1 MCRNN
6 KKKARTIKR
15 HSLLKI
21 CMADGSRWNLF
32 SPWAKKKEE
41 NPILERA
48 GMMIE
53 PFSAVAGIPDIV
65 RDTEK
70 LRTDSNHDN
79 EFDLYDN
86 MLKLDPELNG
96 AVRAVSLTANNYEVN
111 YENGKNAKIR
121 DAVRY
126 LVEETL
132 DFDDIMINA
141 MRGLMVYGNDVNKI
155 VGKQN
160 VGITEIQSLPVKQIT
175 IVDERGGLGS
185 YFVADE
191 DNPVIKA
198 KTYMLREATSFEKA
212 IPANEILH
220 IKIDYRSNWFT
231 DNKLRKTYGVW
242 GASRFTSLKQ
252 PIRMKYNSMNNR
264 VSLEDSMTKQFI
276 TIDASAI
283 EHIQDP
289 AEQAERLQHI
299 MDEVITLFEGLRGD
313 QIPVLPHYVE
323 LHHVD
328 IGNSVPTNAD
338 FLDAI
343 NADIAA
349 VLQVPRVAAGQE
361 RGSTFAATFNANLWA
376 VQAISRMHR
385 ILVDSTMSIFSTHLD
400 LLGIPHRR
408 QDLPTIKFEAM
419 DSETPLNVMQRSVLG
434 YNAGILTLNQSLDLL
449 SLPNSGKDGNERKT
463 LQEKEEP
470 KERGD
475 LPQQNSQP
483 GNELNE

>member
-1 MCRNN
+1 
-6 KKKARTIKR
+6 
-15 HSLLKI
+15 
-21 CMADGSRWNLF
+21 MAERSRWNIF
-32 SPWAKKKEE
+32 RGNTKKENP
-41 NPILERA
+41 NPIIQRA

-53 PFSAVAGIPDIV
+53 PFNKVAGVPDIV
-65 RDTEK
+65 RDTER
-70 LRTDSNHDN
+70 LRKDSNHDN
-79 EFDLYDN
+79 EFDLYDS

-96 AVRAVSLTANNYEVN
+96 AVRAVSLTANNYEIN
-111 YENGKNAKIR
+111 YTNGRNAQIR
-121 DAVRY
+121 DAIRE
-126 LVEETL
+126 LVEDTL

-141 MRGLMVYGNDVNKI
+141 MRSLMVYGNDINKI
-155 VGKQN
+155 VGKQG
-160 VGITEIQSLPVKQIT
+160 VGITDIQSLPVKQIT

-191 DNPVIKA
+191 DNPIINA
-198 KTYMLREATSFEKA
+198 NIYMLREGTSYERA
-212 IPANEILH
+212 IPKNEILH
-220 IKIDYRSNWFT
+220 IRIDYRSNWFT
-231 DNKLRKTYGVW
+231 DNKLRRTYGVW

-276 TIDASAI
+276 TIDKSAI

-289 AEQAERLQHI
+289 AEQAQRLQHI

-328 IGNSVPTNAD
+328 VGNSLPNNTG
-338 FLDAI
+338 FLDTI

-361 RGSTFAATFNANLWA
+361 KGSTFAATFNANLWA

-385 ILVDSTMSIFSTHLD
+385 ILSEAATKIFMIHLD
-400 LLGIPHRR
+400 LLGISYRK

-419 DSETPLNVMQRSVLG
+419 DSETPLNIMQRTVMG
-434 YNAGILTLNQSLDLL
+434 YNAGLLTLNQSFDLL
-449 SLPNSGKDGNERKT
+449 NLPTIGKEGDERKMT
-463 LQEKEEP
+463 EAP
-470 KERGD
+470 KQVGD
-475 LPQQNSQP
+475 LPRENSQD
-483 GNELNE
+483 GASDMVD

>member
-1 MCRNN
+1 MAERSLWQRLTGSAE
-6 KKKARTIKR
+6 KPVEPKR
-15 HSLLKI
+15 IALSTNEK
-21 CMADGSRWNLF
+21 
-32 SPWAKKKEE
+32 
-41 NPILERA
+41 
-48 GMMIE
+48 
-53 PFSAVAGIPDIV
+53 FSAIAGIPDIV

-70 LRTDSNHDN
+70 LRQDSKFDN
-79 EFDLYDN
+79 EFDLYDL

-96 AVRAVSLTANNYEVN
+96 AVRAVSLTANNYEIN
-111 YENGKNAKIR
+111 YSNGKNSQIR
-121 DAVRY
+121 ESIRE
-126 LVEETL
+126 LVEDTL

-141 MRGLMVYGNDVNKI
+141 MRSLMVYGNDINKI
-155 VGKQN
+155 VGKEG
-160 VGITEIQSLPVKQIT
+160 VGITDIQSLPIKQIT

-191 DNPVIKA
+191 DNPVIEA
-198 KTYMLREATSFEKA
+198 KTYMLREATSYERA
-212 IPANEILH
+212 IPRNEILH
-220 IKIDYRSNWFT
+220 IRIDYRSNWFT
-231 DNKLRKTYGVW
+231 DNKLRRTYGVW

-276 TIDASAI
+276 TIDKSAI

-289 AEQAERLQHI
+289 AEQAQRLQHI

-328 IGNSVPTNAD
+328 VGNSLPNNTG
-338 FLDAI
+338 FLDTI

-361 RGSTFAATFNANLWA
+361 KGSTFAATFNANLWA

-385 ILVDSTMSIFSTHLD
+385 ILSESATKMFMMHLD
-400 LLGIPHRR
+400 LLGISYRK

-419 DSETPLNVMQRSVLG
+419 DSETPLNIMQRTVMG
-434 YNAGILTLNQSLDLL
+434 YNAGLLTLNQSFDLL
-449 SLPNSGKDGNERKT
+449 NLPTIGKEGDERKMT
-463 LQEKEEP
+463 EAP
-470 KERGD
+470 KQVGD
-475 LPQQNSQP
+475 LPRENSQD
-483 GNELNE
+483 GASDLVD

>member
-1 MCRNN
+1 
-6 KKKARTIKR
+6 
-15 HSLLKI
+15 
-21 CMADGSRWNLF
+21 MAERSRWNIF
-32 SPWAKKKEE
+32 RGNTKKE
-41 NPILERA
+41 NPNQIIQRA

-53 PFSAVAGIPDIV
+53 PFNQVAGVPDIV
-65 RDTEK
+65 RDTER
-70 LRTDSNHDN
+70 LRKDSNHDN
-79 EFDLYDN
+79 EFDLYDS

-96 AVRAVSLTANNYEVN
+96 AVRAVSLTANNYEIN
-111 YENGKNAKIR
+111 YANGKNSQIR
-121 DAVRY
+121 ESIRE
-126 LVEETL
+126 LVEDTL

-141 MRGLMVYGNDVNKI
+141 MRGLMVYGNDINKI
-155 VGKQN
+155 VGKEG
-160 VGITEIQSLPVKQIT
+160 VGITDIQSLPIKQIT

-191 DNPVIKA
+191 DNPVIEA
-198 KTYMLREATSFEKA
+198 KTYLLREATSYERA
-212 IPANEILH
+212 IPKKEILH
-220 IKIDYRSNWFT
+220 IRIDYRSNWFT
-231 DNKLRKTYGVW
+231 DNKLRRTYGIW

-276 TIDASAI
+276 TIDKSAI

-289 AEQAERLQHI
+289 AEQAQRLQHI

-328 IGNSVPTNAD
+328 VGNSLPNNTG
-338 FLDAI
+338 FLDTI

-361 RGSTFAATFNANLWA
+361 KGSTFAATFNANLWA

-385 ILVDSTMSIFSTHLD
+385 ILSESATKMFMMHLD
-400 LLGIPHRR
+400 LLGISYRK

-419 DSETPLNVMQRSVLG
+419 DSETPLNIMQRTVMG
-434 YNAGILTLNQSLDLL
+434 YSAGLLTLNQSFDLL
-449 SLPNSGKDGNERKT
+449 NLPTIGKEGDERKIT
-463 LQEKEEP
+463 EAP
-470 KERGD
+470 KQVGD
-475 LPQQNSQP
+475 LPRENSQD
-483 GNELNE
+483 GASDLVD